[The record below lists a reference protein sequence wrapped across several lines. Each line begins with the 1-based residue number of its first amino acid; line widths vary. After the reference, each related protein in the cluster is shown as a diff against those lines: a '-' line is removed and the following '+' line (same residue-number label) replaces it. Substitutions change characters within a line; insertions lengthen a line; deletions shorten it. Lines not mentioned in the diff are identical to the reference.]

1 MTMDTAANN
10 ASLLGLPYEL
20 RKKILDLA
28 VRRPAWPPIELQPP
42 RSNAH
47 DNALFSASRALRE
60 ESLKPFFRLNTCLW
74 TIDFKDAQRIDPAG
88 YESMKDSD
96 FAQCSSHDP
105 LHSIGLTPSLPW
117 NYPYLKRDLRRLN
130 VDIYLPSNT
139 APKESWEMVRRDLE
153 RMVCALDYGR
163 RLEHLYIS
171 FAMIIHSQHKPL
183 MEEQLA
189 ALDTLAGIK
198 PRGCVHIYLRHILGQ
213 HGTTLLT
220 PRQSSGTKSAI
231 KLDIIRQRV
240 QIKEDPGKTSNIE
253 DNYYNQSAANLS
265 QDVGQ
270 AEKDHFQRVEAE
282 SKDKQ
287 IRSPWMREGS
297 DVPPVS
303 RNRSA
308 GAMTKGKLLTTP
320 SRMLKLILPLTTK
333 DTNHDRKDV
342 EPLALLVHP
351 QQPLSY
357 LERLIQSELPTIPT
371 EKGERAPVVTFRA
384 QDTTE
389 EDIGSGKTATQAA
402 KEEEDTEQE
411 EYELENGEETRIGDK
426 VEKTGKIS
434 SAKAKEEDKKLPRHG
449 HASDKAAEVSDPDH
463 PNFVRWSPSTEIGD
477 FIRDA
482 ARGTEFAVDIEG
494 APEAIYVGVP
504 SFADRTYYLR
514 MRLRKTAKKISASAD
529 IKRECDELAQRGAKR
544 VAQSGFAGLLGWW
557 GLVYYLTF
565 QTDLGW
571 DVMEPVTYLVGLS
584 GLIGG
589 YTWFLY
595 HNREVSYRSAMNFTV
610 SRRQS
615 QLYEKKGFDV
625 TMWEGLV
632 EEGNRLRRE
641 IKMVADEY
649 DVEWDERKE
658 EGSEKVAEELR
669 KARQAANGSKKKKGK
684 DDDGDDD

>member
-1 MTMDTAANN
+1 MEQLLSRLATRAASHTRPK
-10 ASLLGLPYEL
+10 AWTCSGCRVLS
-20 RKKILDLA
+20 
-28 VRRPAWPPIELQPP
+28 RRT
-42 RSNAH
+42 
-47 DNALFSASRALRE
+47 FS
-60 ESLKPFFRLNTCLW
+60 T
-74 TIDFKDAQRIDPAG
+74 
-88 YESMKDSD
+88 
-96 FAQCSSHDP
+96 
-105 LHSIGLTPSLPW
+105 TPSRPVNLP
-117 NYPYLKRDLRRLN
+117 
-130 VDIYLPSNT
+130 
-139 APKESWEMVRRDLE
+139 
-153 RMVCALDYGR
+153 
-163 RLEHLYIS
+163 
-171 FAMIIHSQHKPL
+171 
-183 MEEQLA
+183 
-189 ALDTLAGIK
+189 
-198 PRGCVHIYLRHILGQ
+198 
-213 HGTTLLT
+213 
-220 PRQSSGTKSAI
+220 
-231 KLDIIRQRV
+231 
-240 QIKEDPGKTSNIE
+240 EDPGKTKNVE

-265 QDVGQ
+265 QNVGQ

-282 SKDKQ
+282 SKTKQ
-287 IRSPWMREGS
+287 VRSPWMREGS

-320 SRMLKLILPLTTK
+320 SRMLKLILPLTTR
-333 DTNHDRKDV
+333 DSNSDRKDV

-371 EKGERAPVVTFRA
+371 EKGERAPAVTFRA
-384 QDTTE
+384 QDATE
-389 EDIGSGKTATQAA
+389 EDIGSGEPASQAV
-402 KEEEDTEQE
+402 EEEE
-411 EYELENGEETRIGDK
+411 EKERDEDGKGKSYTLENGDETRIGDK
-426 VEKTGKIS
+426 VERTGKIS
-434 SAKAKEEDKKLPRHG
+434 ADANAEDAKLPLHG
-449 HASDKAAEVSDPDH
+449 HASSPGPQSANDEPTDSTHPD
-463 PNFVRWSPSTEIGD
+463 FVRWSPSTEIGD

-494 APEAIYVGVP
+494 APEPIYVGVP

-514 MRLRKTAKKISASAD
+514 MRLRKTAGKISDLAD
-529 IKRECDELAQRGAKR
+529 VKRECDDLAQRGAKR

-610 SRRQS
+610 SRRQG

-625 TMWEGLV
+625 TKWEGLV

-649 DVEWDERKE
+649 DVEWDEAGEAGDEKVREELQKARRSKEGKKGGKGKE
-658 EGSEKVAEELR
+658 E
-669 KARQAANGSKKKKGK
+669 
-684 DDDGDDD
+684 DD